1 MIYDYFSEEFYMFI
15 WHNSYNDYNTK
26 HSIEVSFHNNKKLSM
41 MLFNMRHYYTYNIS
55 VRHQIKIV
63 MEVNVIIV
71 VLSIDVS
78 FHKRTLSMM
87 LFIWGIIA
95 RIWVTP
101 SGWDTNCDMGLYGI
115 KSIID
120 FDSVILCNNHLRICK

>member
-1 MIYDYFSEEFYMFI
+1 MFI

-87 LFIWGIIA
+87 LFI
-95 RIWVTP
+95 
-101 SGWDTNCDMGLYGI
+101 
-115 KSIID
+115 
-120 FDSVILCNNHLRICK
+120 